1 VCFGTDFRVRL
12 CRYVT
17 SAQRHAPRPA
27 TLPLTAKAKR
37 HVVSNEFERLL
48 RKGEPKPRWWK
59 RVFGSW
65 WSGSGT
71 KKVRVDSR
79 SASDL
84 LRRVRALREA
94 GAGWLAIL
102 SAVNPRNDKVAAG
115 LLTKLHGPHQFAPH
129 VALNVLEDACERVI
143 AANPRASDIDA
154 LREALSRSDFAT
166 R

>member
-1 VCFGTDFRVRL
+1 MSSDFE
-12 CRYVT
+12 
-17 SAQRHAPRPA
+17 
-27 TLPLTAKAKR
+27 K
-37 HVVSNEFERLL
+37 LL
-48 RKGEPKPRWWK
+48 RKGEPKPPWWK
-59 RVFGSW
+59 RVFGRW
-65 WSGSGT
+65 WSSPGT

-84 LRRVRALREA
+84 VRRVRALREA
-94 GAGWLAIL
+94 GAGWPQIL
-102 SAVNPRNDKVAAG
+102 STLNPRNDKVAAG
-115 LLTKLHGPHQFAPH
+115 LLTNLRGPHQFAPH